1 MNYCKSTSKNIDMKS
16 KELDHENLFDILV
29 HSSISTRS
37 PCDMNHDINIYTW
50 MRRREPRVPT
60 DSWNGWF
67 FRWSWQKACNESCLE
82 VFFRVVFFFCLGRG
96 RIWGISLV
104 IVHCL
109 GFGCFGHESLVPLFF
124 VCLVPKWWVLSF
136 DSWFLA
142 TWRIIPLSKW
152 LGSPPFIS
160 HGVRPSKRGGTSPVR
175 GLTITMVINH
185 WT

>member
-82 VFFRVVFFFCLGRG
+82 VFFSVVFFFLPRKGEDLRDFPCHSALF
-96 RIWGISLV
+96 
-104 IVHCL
+104 
-109 GFGCFGHESLVPLFF
+109 GFWLLWTWIFGASFFCVPGTKMMGFEF
-124 VCLVPKWWVLSF
+124 
-136 DSWFLA
+136 WFLIFGYLEDHP
-142 TWRIIPLSKW
+142 T
-152 LGSPPFIS
+152 
-160 HGVRPSKRGGTSPVR
+160 
-175 GLTITMVINH
+175 
-185 WT
+185 